1 MLYRTSG
8 SELRQALRTGKNQLG
23 AAEANRLRW
32 RRLVDVTAPAVMQSR
47 PGCLSPA
54 VPDSQHAASG
64 AGLSPS
70 QHSLVLCGRD
80 GTGGIPPTIRG
91 GQQRDGGAGSETR
104 SKQVKPYACP
114 LLSLGCSAD
123 GLVEASVALSRH

>member
-23 AAEANRLRW
+23 AVEANRLRW

-47 PGCLSPA
+47 PGSLSPA

-70 QHSLVLCGRD
+70 QHSLVLRGRD
-80 GTGGIPPTIRG
+80 GTGGTPGTIRG
-91 GQQRDGGAGSETR
+91 GIRSEIRRQTTE
-104 SKQVKPYACP
+104 P
-114 LLSLGCSAD
+114 LCLSPAVFG
-123 GLVEASVALSRH
+123 VLS